1 MFYLNFTEKGK
12 YRILVKISGL
22 GVLLWVFRHATKPS
36 IWPRK
41 PRVQARRHPG
51 YNAPLY
57 SVGDHWGPIISL
69 TLVEVLERTTVDKA
83 QSLCLMRQLTV
94 PVNPE
99 KRAVQLL
106 FSEDSGRT
114 GNAHCFFSHAFSFTF
129 NFIRDGRHGIS
140 AKQSDTTNRETLL
153 IGLTQANVF

>member
-1 MFYLNFTEKGK
+1 MFYLNFIEKGK
-12 YRILVKISGL
+12 YRIVVNISGL
-22 GVLLWVFRHATKPS
+22 GVSLWVFRSRNEALHLAEETL
-36 IWPRK
+36 
-41 PRVQARRHPG
+41 VQARRHPG

-94 PVNPE
+94 PMNPE

-114 GNAHCFFSHAFSFTF
+114 ENACFFLSHAFSFTF
-129 NFIRDGRHGIS
+129 NFIRDGLHGIS
-140 AKQSDTTNRETLL
+140 AKQSDTTNQETLL
-153 IGLTQANVF
+153 IGLTQASVF